1 VKAATAIG
9 IGIALVSLVV
19 GGIMK
24 GTQPMQL
31 MNPAAFVIILPTTLG
46 CTIAA
51 CGMERAKLIPTLFKK
66 AISPEPIE
74 LGTTVRQ
81 LTGFAERARKD
92 GLLAL
97 EEEVESI
104 EDEFTRKGLQLVV
117 DGTDPELL
125 AEVLEADTHA
135 MHARHK
141 ANAVVFNKAGAFA
154 PTIGV
159 MGTVIGLVHVLGN
172 LSAPET
178 LGPSIATAFIA
189 TLYGIGA
196 ANVVFIPVGARLGA
210 LSAEEVQFR
219 TLILEGVLAIQAGDN
234 PRVVQEKL
242 LSYVPP
248 AEREAVVHGDA
259 KPSLKAVDGGA
270 SEPAAAQAA

>member
-1 VKAATAIG
+1 
-9 IGIALVSLVV
+9 
-19 GGIMK
+19 MK
-24 GTQPMQL
+24 GTQPTQL
-31 MNPAAFVIILPTTLG
+31 INPAAFVIILPTTLG

-51 CGMERAKLIPTLFKK
+51 CGMEKAKLIPTLYKIAF
-66 AISPEPIE
+66 SPPEKD
-74 LGTTVRQ
+74 LGATVTQ
-81 LTGFAERARKD
+81 LTGFAEKARKD

-97 EEEVESI
+97 EEEVEQI
-104 EDEFTRKGLQLVV
+104 EDEFTRKGMQLVV

-141 ANAVVFNKAGAFA
+141 ANANVFMKAGAFA

-159 MGTVIGLVHVLGN
+159 MGTVVGLVHVLGN

-196 ANVVFIPVGARLGA
+196 ANLVILPVGVRLGN
-210 LSAEEVQFR
+210 LSGEEVQAR
-219 TLILEGVLAIQAGDN
+219 TMILEGILAIQAGDN

-248 AEREAVVHGDA
+248 ADRETVRNGGE
-259 KPSLKAVDGGA
+259 KPSLSAVDGGA
-270 SEPAAAQAA
+270 AEPAAQAA

>member
-51 CGMERAKLIPTLFKK
+51 CGMEKAKLIPTLYKIAF
-66 AISPEPIE
+66 SPPPLD
-74 LGTTVRQ
+74 LGASVRQ

-141 ANAVVFNKAGAFA
+141 ANANVFMKAGAFA

-159 MGTVIGLVHVLGN
+159 MGTVVGLVHVLGN

-196 ANVVFIPVGARLGA
+196 ANLVILPVGVRLGN
-210 LSAEEVQFR
+210 LSGEEVHAR
-219 TLILEGVLAIQAGDN
+219 TLVLEGILAIQAGDN
-234 PRVVQEKL
+234 PRVVMEKL

-248 AEREAVVHGDA
+248 AEREAVRSGDD
-259 KPSLKAVDGGA
+259 KPSLKSVDGGA
-270 SEPAAAQAA
+270 AAEPAAQAA

>member
-1 VKAATAIG
+1 MKAATAIG
-9 IGIALVSLVV
+9 IVIALVSLIV

-51 CGMERAKLIPTLFKK
+51 CGMARAKLIPTLFKK
-66 AISPEPIE
+66 AISPDE
-74 LGTTVRQ
+74 LDLGANVRQ
-81 LTGFAERARKD
+81 LVGFAERARKD

-125 AEVLEADTHA
+125 AEVLESDTHA

-210 LSAEEVQFR
+210 LSAEEVHSR
-219 TLILEGVLAIQAGDN
+219 TLVLEGILAIQAGDN
-234 PRVVQEKL
+234 PRVVMEKL

-248 AEREAVVHGDA
+248 AEREAVRNGDA

-270 SEPAAAQAA
+270 AEQVAQAA

>member
-1 VKAATAIG
+1 MKAATAIG
-9 IGIALVSLVV
+9 IGIAFVSLIV

-24 GTQPMQL
+24 GTQPTAL

-51 CGMERAKLIPTLFKK
+51 CGMARAKLIPTLFKK
-66 AISPEPIE
+66 AISPPEQD
-74 LGTTVRQ
+74 LGGSVQQ
-81 LTGFAERARKD
+81 LVGFAERARKD

-97 EEEVESI
+97 EEDVEAI

-125 AEVLEADTHA
+125 AEVLEADTQA

-141 ANAVVFNKAGAFA
+141 ANATVFTKAGAFA

-196 ANVVFIPVGARLGA
+196 ANVVFLPVGARLQA
-210 LSAEEVQFR
+210 LSAEEVHMR
-219 TLILEGVLAIQAGDN
+219 NLILEGVLAIQAGDN

-248 AEREAVVHGDA
+248 AEREAVRDGGGA
-259 KPSLKAVDGGA
+259 KPNLSAVDGGA
-270 SEPAAAQAA
+270 AATAKAA